1 MSEAGAAIVS
11 SADVE
16 AHPAVRAWRAFRSEA
31 APPDRVEKLRQN
43 DRSAIYRLEGAR
55 PDGRAVIAKRCLKQ
69 NGRFERAI
77 YQRVLSSIPDS
88 HLEYYGLI
96 SESDSDYCW
105 QFLEDA
111 GDITYREE
119 NPRHRQALA
128 GRLGVLHAHA
138 SRLPILR
145 DLPDRGAKLHLD
157 YLRSGQQKI
166 RQWLDG
172 TPMNADIARFL
183 GRVLAS
189 YEILEPRWP
198 YMASVCESAPQA
210 FVHGDVSSRN
220 IRLRITEGTPVP
232 LLFDWEW
239 AGRGPPAS
247 DLWLM
252 EPEDAAIYRAAV
264 KDVWPD
270 LGVDDIKAQIRI
282 AVILRSI
289 LVLQWKSQALGKHPI
304 DRPLRVMRSF
314 NDRLTR
320 AMSSFGWTP

>member
-1 MSEAGAAIVS
+1 MSEAGAAIAS
-11 SADVE
+11 SADFE
-16 AHPAVRAWRAFRSEA
+16 GHPAVRAWRAFGSEA

-43 DRSAIYRLEGAR
+43 DRSAVYRLEGAR
-55 PDGRAVIAKRCLKQ
+55 PDGRAVIAKRCRKQ

-77 YQRVLSSIPDS
+77 YQRILSGIPDC

-105 QFLEDA
+105 QFMEDA
-111 GDITYREE
+111 GDIIYREE
-119 NPRHRQALA
+119 DPRHRQALS
-128 GRLGVLHAHA
+128 GRLGLLHAQA
-138 SRLPILR
+138 SHLALIR
-145 DLPDRGAKLHLD
+145 DLPDRGPKLHLD
-157 YLRSGQQKI
+157 YLCSGRQKI
-166 RQWLDG
+166 RQWFDG
-172 TPMNADIARFL
+172 YPMNADIARIL
-183 GRVLAS
+183 GRLLAS

-198 YMASVCESAPQA
+198 YIASVCESSPRA

-220 IRLRITEGTPVP
+220 IRLRITEGMPVP

-239 AGRGPPAS
+239 AGRGSPAS

-252 EPEDAAIYRAAV
+252 EPEDAAIYQAAV

-270 LGVDDIKAQIRI
+270 LGVDDIKVLIRI

-289 LVLQWKSQALGKHPI
+289 LVLQWKSQELGRHPI

-320 AMSSFGWTP
+320 TMSSFGWT